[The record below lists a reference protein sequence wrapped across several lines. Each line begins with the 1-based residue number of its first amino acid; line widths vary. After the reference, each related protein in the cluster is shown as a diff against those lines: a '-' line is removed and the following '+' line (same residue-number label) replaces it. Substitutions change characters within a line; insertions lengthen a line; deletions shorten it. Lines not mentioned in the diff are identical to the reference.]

1 MTNKKDKDTSK
12 RDDGSFF
19 NPKDT
24 KTDKIHKKYVAPEES
39 LRVDKLIDEVK
50 KRFEKRS

>member
-1 MTNKKDKDTSK
+1 MTNKKEKDTSK

-19 NPKDT
+19 NEKDT
-24 KTDKIHKKYVAPEES
+24 KKDKVHQKYVAPEES
-39 LRVDKLIDEVK
+39 IRVDKLIDEVR